1 MSNVGKNLTPTKL
14 TIKPGDSSDVAPVTK
29 PDKFGQVSSAEKDYS
44 GGKIPSSGESTNAH
58 INSDLDSNARAQHH
72 TLGKGRNQA
81 SPGNHIHDGITSPKI
96 GALKVNTSGSDL
108 VPADVLTGAKGGN
121 VALAN
126 LIVLLQKYF
135 NFTDSTT

>member
-1 MSNVGKNLTPTKL
+1 MSNVGKNLEPTKL
-14 TIKPGDSSDVAPVTK
+14 TIEPGEGAQNTEAPKPLKFGNVNTKESTDAHLNSDV
-29 PDKFGQVSSAEKDYS
+29 DSGQRS
-44 GGKIPSSGESTNAH
+44 
-58 INSDLDSNARAQHH
+58 QHH

-96 GALKVNTSGSDL
+96 GALKVNTSGNDL
-108 VPADVLTGAKGGN
+108 VPLEVLTGSKGGN

-126 LIVLLQKYF
+126 LIALLGKYF

>member
-1 MSNVGKNLTPTKL
+1 MSNVGKNLKP
-14 TIKPGDSSDVAPVTK
+14 TIKPGKEAAPAEK
-29 PDKFGQVSSAEKDYS
+29 PDKFGQVTSPAGEIEK
-44 GGKIPSSGESTNAH
+44 TH
-58 INSDLDSNARAQHH
+58 LNSDLDTSQRAQHH
-72 TLGKGRNQA
+72 TLGKSRNQA

-96 GALKVNTSGSDL
+96 GALKINTSGNDL

-126 LIVLLQKYF
+126 LITLLAKYI